1 MNLLYFRR
9 LFELRFYCGLLFI
22 LVSNVYAGNISTLT
36 SAEKFIKELS
46 NRLLQELDAKEGEL
60 KNNNKLAYSI
70 AEKIV
75 LPSIDVLGMSRS
87 VLGRKVWNNM
97 NSKQREEFTSNFTKL
112 IMKTYSR
119 SLTGYNKDKIKTY
132 PLRKRYE
139 GKKKVVIKSLLIR
152 SHGQKIKLKY
162 RMILKNNNWKIYDFS
177 VSGVSLLR
185 NFRTQFARELSN
197 GSLEELI
204 DKMKKK

>member
-1 MNLLYFRR
+1 MRNLFSIRHIKR
-9 LFELRFYCGLLFI
+9 GFYCGLLLFV
-22 LVSNVYAGNISTLT
+22 LASNVYARIS
-36 SAEKFIKELS
+36 ADQFITELS
-46 NRLLQELDAKEGEL
+46 DRLLQELDSKGREL

-70 AEKIV
+70 ARKVV

-97 NSKQREEFTSNFTKL
+97 NAKQREEFTSSFTEL
-112 IMKTYSR
+112 IMKTYSK

-139 GKKKVVIKSLLIR
+139 GKKRVVIKSLLIR

-162 RMILKNNNWKIYDFS
+162 RMVLKNNDWKIYDFS

-185 NFRTQFARELSN
+185 NFRTQFARELSR
-197 GSLEELI
+197 GSLDDLI